1 MTNIQEDYSTIK
13 SFDFGQKI
21 KAKADSFSN
30 NINKAF
36 ENKSYTPNLPNI
48 EKKNT
53 SVKSVSKVEIDKDY
67 KNNQP
72 HLEHLKV
79 KATTF
84 SNNINKAFES
94 QQIELKNSLEN
105 KIINYEELS
114 YEELLLLEA
123 KKSSDLYIKELSMFD
138 VMIVKQSLA
147 KIIINPEVKK
157 LSLNG
162 QSLVKTF
169 ADNFLDIDNH
179 ICKFIKDDQ
188 EKLMFLLSQQNKLFR
203 DNRLLPQ
210 KIKDFTILLF
220 KILQVNYFL
229 RFKI

>member
-1 MTNIQEDYSTIK
+1 MKNIQEDYSTIK

-30 NINKAF
+30 NINRAF
-36 ENKSYTPNLPNI
+36 EKQGYTPNLSNI
-48 EKKNT
+48 EKKDIIN
-53 SVKSVSKVEIDKDY
+53 KEVSEVVINKDPQNP
-67 KNNQP
+67 KP
-72 HLEHLKV
+72 HLEHIKV
-79 KATTF
+79 KATNFT
-84 SNNINKAFES
+84 NNINKAFDSIES
-94 QQIELKNSLEN
+94 EKKSPLEDEITN
-105 KIINYEELS
+105 LDDLS

-123 KKSSDLYIKELSMFD
+123 KKSSDLYIKELSVFD
-138 VMIVKQSLA
+138 LMIVKQSLA

-157 LSLNG
+157 ISLNG

-169 ADNFLDIDNH
+169 SDNFLDIDNH

-188 EKLMFLLSQQNKLFR
+188 EKLMFLLSQQNKLFK
-203 DNRLLPQ
+203 DNKLLPQ

-220 KILQVNYFL
+220 KMLQVNYFL